1 MIPNT
6 DQKSQPN
13 TTKLLL
19 ILLLPGFI
27 ESFPKEESVAAC
39 SYQVKY
45 KRQSDSLT
53 LTKSAAIFSSDSN
66 NRFAVPQQLKTTKVI
81 G

>member
-27 ESFPKEESVAAC
+27 ESFPKESVAAC

-53 LTKSAAIFSSDSN
+53 ITKSAAIFSSDSN